1 MKKIWETPLNENDA
15 LFTDDL
21 IDDLVE
27 QSVKLTSDDKL
38 TNSIEIISSYM
49 MSANEL
55 SKLMKKSLEI
65 TTKNIASGIWTLE
78 TAIFFQQRVIDDPD
92 SFYYLISK

>member
-1 MKKIWETPLNENDA
+1 MQKIWETPLNENDA
-15 LFTDDL
+15 LFSDDL

-27 QSVKLTSDDKL
+27 QSLKLTSDDKL
-38 TNSIEIISSYM
+38 TNSIEMISSYM
-49 MSANEL
+49 MSQNEL
-55 SKLMKKSLEI
+55 SNLMKKSMTIAE
-65 TTKNIASGIWTLE
+65 KNIASGIWTLE